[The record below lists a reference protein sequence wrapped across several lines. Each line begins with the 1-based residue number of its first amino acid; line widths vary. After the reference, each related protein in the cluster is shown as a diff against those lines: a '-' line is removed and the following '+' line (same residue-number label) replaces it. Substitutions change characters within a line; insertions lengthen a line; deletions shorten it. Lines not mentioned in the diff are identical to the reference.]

1 MEDVRRNHAPDAA
14 VITTA
19 AQSSADE
26 FKHRQR
32 RYAVMMSLR
41 AVCVVMAALTYH
53 VSLWLALAFVVGGA
67 ALPWC
72 AVVLA
77 NDRPPKKRVPAP
89 ATARPVNTER
99 AIEGTIDRTI
109 DG

>member
-1 MEDVRRNHAPDAA
+1 MDGVRRRHAPDAA

-19 AQSSADE
+19 AQSSEAE

-32 RYAVMMSLR
+32 RYAVMMSVR
-41 AVCVVMAALTYH
+41 ALCVVLAALTYH
-53 VSLWLALAFVVGGA
+53 VSVWLALAFVVGGA

-77 NDRPPKKRVPAP
+77 NDRPPKKRVPAT
-89 ATARPVNTER
+89 ATAAPVNTER
-99 AIEGTIDRTI
+99 AIEGTVERTI